1 MKNPFAKFR
10 QRRREEKIT
19 VDWPHRYVVHHILYD
34 VPDALTACGAYKEI
48 TEEDFKGILDH
59 AQEVLK
65 KLDVN
70 ADSSHIFDALLK
82 SKQTTLL
89 CDLTETKLLHLR
101 DAIAM
106 RTDIEKE
113 CRLYES
119 RIKRLQTLQQELES
133 EKQALQPEH

>member
-19 VDWPHRYVVHHILYD
+19 VDWPHHYIVHHILYD
-34 VPDALTACGAYKEI
+34 TPNATTSCGSYKEI

-59 AQEVLK
+59 AREVLK

-89 CDLTETKLLHLR
+89 CDLTETRLLHLR

-133 EKQALQPEH
+133 EKQALQSEH